1 MSLKY
6 GCITPNPKGRQYPV
20 AASQYFA
27 HAGIGFVHLDSS
39 GHVTLSLT
47 ATATLFGYVE
57 APAGVG
63 AGAAGSAYWKS
74 SATAGADHL
83 FVITDKNAEF
93 LVPGNITAT
102 AAMLGGAWDILSV
115 NDGTAGT
122 ADLDTS
128 TTDVLIATELGTN
141 VAHDAAATDVVVMM
155 NEAKRQSDT

>member
-27 HAGIGFVHLDSS
+27 HEGEGFVHLDSS
-39 GHVTLSLT
+39 GHVTKSLT
-47 ATATLFGYVE
+47 ATATIFGYVE

-63 AGAAGSAYWKS
+63 AGAAGSTYWKS
-74 SATAGADHL
+74 SATAGADHV

-93 LVPGNITAT
+93 LVPAPIAT
-102 AAMLGGAWDILSV
+102 TGAMLGGAWDIICV
-115 NDGTAGT
+115 NDGVAGT

-128 TTDVLIATELGTN
+128 STKVLIATELGTN
-141 VAHDAAATDVVVMM
+141 VAHDAAASDVVVMI
-155 NEAKRQSDT
+155 NEAKRQAD